1 MCHKPFSSL
10 SRLGWDISKFL
21 KTWMRSDHFQ
31 VFKAWMRS
39 DFFWSVIFKFL
50 KTWISWCCC
59 FIGTWENLVW
69 STLMVVMSLK
79 DPFSR
84 LSRLGWG
91 LDIPVRETDNN
102 CIPSCVVVP
111 LTVASPASCSS
122 SADILLW
129 CGILS
134 QSSSPSSARMRG
146 EVFSNDTLTHRPV
159 ALRVRAHLTHDTA
172 HELVVQ
178 RGRLSVRL

>member
-39 DFFWSVIFKFL
+39 DFFWWVIFKFL
-50 KTWISWCCC
+50 KTWISWCCS
-59 FIGTWENLVW
+59 FIATWENLVW

-91 LDIPVRETDNN
+91 LDIPVRET
-102 CIPSCVVVP
+102 
-111 LTVASPASCSS
+111 CSS
-122 SADILLW
+122 LWGMSSLLVTLSPPSACLVWNQHLLSKKTRDGPCW
-129 CGILS
+129 WPRRYSHSC
-134 QSSSPSSARMRG
+134 Q
-146 EVFSNDTLTHRPV
+146 
-159 ALRVRAHLTHDTA
+159 
-172 HELVVQ
+172 
-178 RGRLSVRL
+178 GRHAKKKRLLLGLGVGG

>member
-39 DFFWSVIFKFL
+39 DFFWWVIFKFL

-59 FIGTWENLVW
+59 FIATWENLVW

-91 LDIPVRETDNN
+91 LDIPIRETCTSLWGMSSLLVTLAPPACFCGDKSGI
-102 CIPSCVVVP
+102 CCQKEARDGPCWQSFMSRS
-111 LTVASPASCSS
+111 TVKKRRFC
-122 SADILLW
+122 
-129 CGILS
+129 C
-134 QSSSPSSARMRG
+134 
-146 EVFSNDTLTHRPV
+146 
-159 ALRVRAHLTHDTA
+159 
-172 HELVVQ
+172 LVLV
-178 RGRLSVRL
+178 

>member
-39 DFFWSVIFKFL
+39 DFFWWVIFKFL

-59 FIGTWENLVW
+59 FIATWENLVW

-129 CGILS
+129 CGILQTVRHTHKITQTNMPGS
-134 QSSSPSSARMRG
+134 RCPSVYG
-146 EVFSNDTLTHRPV
+146 ILIYIC
-159 ALRVRAHLTHDTA
+159 
-172 HELVVQ
+172 
-178 RGRLSVRL
+178 G